1 MSAGTTAELGRV
13 RGTSTGLVWLVALL
27 IGVLGLTAAFTS
39 YLFRT
44 ISRPVLLM
52 PAASPPG
59 SFAVALIRGPDLF
72 VQEDG
77 RSRRLATLPQP
88 VVIGL
93 SAIAPSADGSH
104 LLIVSAT
111 GRGDR
116 LWMLS
121 LPAGEVRAVALPPT
135 SSGGWR
141 YVSSRW
147 TSGGRA
153 TVILASGAQAGAA
166 LVVARIDPA
175 GLLQALFPWVAP
187 SDGRTGP
194 SRVASLSST
203 GGQVALVERLTG
215 GGGFQ
220 PQVIVKLQHLAT
232 LRASIAYRYLGD
244 ALPSAVLWSPDDGT
258 VAIAA
263 PGAGLAIRKA
273 SGRPVR
279 LVSDGALP
287 GAFSAGIARFCYLT
301 GHTISQWQFHVLDL
315 HSEADSLAGAALQGR
330 PDWVAWTPDGR
341 AILYTLGGRL
351 WQLDLGAGV
360 ARPLGPAAG
369 TPVAVEAS
377 R

>member
-1 MSAGTTAELGRV
+1 MSTGTTAELGRV

-44 ISRPVLLM
+44 ISRPALLL
-52 PAASPPG
+52 PAAPPPRPFG
-59 SFAVALIRGPDLF
+59 VALIRGTDLL

-77 RSRRLATLPQP
+77 RSRFLATLPQP
-88 VVIGL
+88 VVSGL
-93 SAIAPSADGSH
+93 SATAPSADGSH

-121 LPAGEVRAVALPPT
+121 LPAGGVHAVALPPT
-135 SSGGWR
+135 PSGGWR

-153 TVILASGAQAGAA
+153 TVILARGARAGAA

-175 GLLQALFPWVAP
+175 GLPQALSPWVAP

-194 SRVASLSST
+194 FRVASLSRD

-220 PQVIVKLQHLAT
+220 PQVIVKLQHLST

-263 PGAGLAIRKA
+263 PGVGLAIRKA

-301 GHTISQWQFHVLDL
+301 GSATSQWQFHVLDL
-315 HSEADSLAGAALQGR
+315 HSEVDNLAGAVLQGR
-330 PDWVAWTPDGR
+330 PDWVAWTPDAR

-351 WQLDLGAGV
+351 WQLDLAAV
-360 ARPLGPAAG
+360 AARPLGPAAG
-369 TPVAVEAS
+369 TPVAVQA
-377 R
+377 RR

>member
-1 MSAGTTAELGRV
+1 MSTGTTAELGRV

-27 IGVLGLTAAFTS
+27 ICVLGMTAAFTS

-44 ISRPVLLM
+44 ISRPVLSI

-59 SFAVALIRGPDLF
+59 PFVVALIRGPNLF
-72 VQEDG
+72 VQEGG
-77 RSRRLATLPQP
+77 RSRRLATLPRP
-88 VVIGL
+88 VVSGL
-93 SAIAPSADGSH
+93 SATAPSADGSH

-121 LPAGEVRAVALPPT
+121 IPAGEVRAVATPPAL
-135 SSGGWR
+135 SGGWR
-141 YVSSRW
+141 YLASRW
-147 TSGGRA
+147 TSRGRVA
-153 TVILASGAQAGAA
+153 VILARGAHAGAA
-166 LVVARIDPA
+166 LAVAQIDSA
-175 GLLQALFPWVAP
+175 GLLKALSPWVPP

-194 SRVASLSST
+194 SRVASLSSD

-220 PQVIVKLQHLAT
+220 PQVIVKLQHLST
-232 LRASIAYRYLGD
+232 LRASVAARYLGD

-263 PGAGLAIRKA
+263 PGAGLFIQKA

-279 LVSDGALP
+279 LVPHGSLP
-287 GAFSAGIARFCYLT
+287 GAFSGGIARFCYLAGT
-301 GHTISQWQFHVLDL
+301 TSNWQFHVLDL
-315 HSEADSLAGAALQGR
+315 HSESDNLAGATLRGK
-330 PDWVAWTPDGR
+330 PDWVAWTPDGQ

-351 WQLDLGAGV
+351 WQLDPGAGV
-360 ARPLGPAAG
+360 ARPLGPVPG
-369 TPVAVEAS
+369 TPVAVEAP